1 MNLGY
6 PMTERV
12 PPQVQEALVEL
23 SQRVQEIRLHG
34 KVLLAAKSVLLS
46 VEQLLQIQSSY
57 DGSAT

>member
-1 MNLGY
+1 
-6 PMTERV
+6 MTERV